1 MHVPMKDRLQQFMKA
16 HQMTSTK
23 LADQIGVQRS
33 SISHILSGRNNPSYD
48 FIYKFLQHH
57 PDINPKW
64 LIMGEGSMYD
74 REQQTSIPFRDQPE
88 ASTPRESNIENK
100 PDDHYG
106 IKYSEH
112 DKTIHDKEPAQI
124 ERIVI
129 FYTDHHFEEFRPGRH
144 KS

>member
-1 MHVPMKDRLQQFMKA
+1 MKERLLKFLNA
-16 HQMTSTK
+16 HQMTSTR

-48 FIYKFLQHH
+48 FIYKFLTHH

-64 LIMGEGSMYD
+64 LIMGEGNMYNQ
-74 REQQTSIPFRDQPE
+74 EQQASIPFHEEDT
-88 ASTPRESNIENK
+88 ASTSSEPTIGNESDERSRIEDSPSLEPVREK
-100 PDDHYG
+100 QKAH
-106 IKYSEH
+106 
-112 DKTIHDKEPAQI
+112 I

-129 FYTDHHFEEFRPGRH
+129 FYSDHHFEEYHPDKQ